1 MGRYGLVVSNGK
13 VLVHMILN
21 LRGDCKGEEMSGSNS
36 SSNSNG
42 RNGKWE
48 SINSSTVVIVMVEI
62 VRVGK

>member
-1 MGRYGLVVSNGK
+1 
-13 VLVHMILN
+13 
-21 LRGDCKGEEMSGSNS
+21 MSGSNS